1 VLCKLGGKGLE
12 SVMEVHLNDTE
23 RAGLNHSTKAVQ
35 ELVDALQKLEF

>member
-12 SVMEVHLNDTE
+12 GVMEVHLNDTE

-35 ELVDALQKLEF
+35 ELVEALQKLEF